1 MKKIK
6 VGLFGAS
13 GKMGVSIRNS
23 LNSKYFTPFLA
34 VSSKHCKEFA
44 FTVSSLKNVE
54 EDILEQVDVWLDFS
68 SPDHLQELLKLTK
81 KTPIVSGTT
90 GNSASQLKKI
100 KAASSKRPL
109 FWASN
114 MSLGVWAL
122 RQALNSLALLKDFEF
137 KVEEIHHTQKKDNPG
152 GTAKTIRD
160 DLEKIVSKKVTLPL
174 GKRVGDVF
182 GIHKVIATSPSETLS
197 FEHTALN
204 REVFAE
210 GALKAARWIVNK
222 KHGYYSMDNLQ
233 PRKSGD

>member
-6 VGLFGAS
+6 IGLFGAS
-13 GKMGVSIRNS
+13 GKMGMSIRKS

-34 VSSKHCKEFA
+34 VSSKNCDEFA
-44 FTVSSLKNVE
+44 FTVASVKNVE

-68 SPDHLQELLKLTK
+68 SPEQLQELLQFTK
-81 KTPIVSGTT
+81 KTPIVTGTT
-90 GNSASQLKKI
+90 GCTDAQIKKI
-100 KAASSKRPL
+100 KAAAKKRPL

-114 MSLGVWAL
+114 MSIGVWAL
-122 RQALNSLALLKDFEF
+122 RQALKALGLVKDFDF

-152 GTAKTIRD
+152 GTAKTLRD
-160 DLEKIVSKKVTLPL
+160 DLEKIVNKKVTLPL
-174 GKRVGDVF
+174 GKRVGNVF
-182 GIHKVIATSPSETLS
+182 GIHKVTATSKSETMS

-222 KHGYYSMDNLQ
+222 KHGYYSMDSLQ
-233 PRKSGD
+233 ENK